1 VKAGETGY
9 RVAPAVANKAPS
21 MLSSQRAYT
30 YLLGP
35 ELMNETITPLM
46 KEGEAVL
53 KRMAGGLSKST
64 RLKVSIVLRDGTPF
78 EEICR
83 TAKKL
88 NADLIALTT
97 RGHTGVKRVW
107 LGSTA
112 ERTVRHA
119 PCPVLV
125 VGSPSRTRL

>member
-1 VKAGETGY
+1 
-9 RVAPAVANKAPS
+9 
-21 MLSSQRAYT
+21 
-30 YLLGP
+30 
-35 ELMNETITPLM
+35 MNETITPLM

-97 RGHTGVKRVW
+97 RGHTDVKRVW